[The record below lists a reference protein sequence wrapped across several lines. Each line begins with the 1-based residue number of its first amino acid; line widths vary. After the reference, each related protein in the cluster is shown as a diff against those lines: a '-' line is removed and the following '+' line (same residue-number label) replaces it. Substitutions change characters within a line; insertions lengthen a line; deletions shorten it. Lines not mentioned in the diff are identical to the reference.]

1 MAQYCFGLMVKEYRN
16 RLNISQE
23 ELCSGI
29 CDVSTLSKIETG
41 KRLPHRT
48 QATALMN
55 KLGIPMEYHDIPLT
69 LKEIKKTKIEIEIR
83 SKIKKRDY
91 DFFEMLEEYKSIDTD
106 MDIIEKQ
113 FYLYVSTFL
122 EIKHYS
128 YEERKEIMIEAIKLT
143 VPTFSLEYPIEKHL
157 FTLQEIRII
166 NDLSFLYSKL
176 NRKDVSIMLL
186 KKLEKNFEKNY
197 CHNQDCLD
205 FYLIII
211 TNLAMLLG
219 LVNNLE
225 DCIFFSEKG
234 IDFSKKF
241 QIYGHLPTLIYIK
254 GYSYILRN
262 GQDYEPGIILLKKS
276 FIMLKEFGM
285 EKSYSTLKDTIINN
299 FGLKFWKKM

>member
-1 MAQYCFGLMVKEYRN
+1 MVKEYRN

-23 ELCSGI
+23 ELCYGI

-69 LKEIKKTKIEIEIR
+69 LKELQKAQIEIEIR
-83 SKIKKRDY
+83 SRIKKRNY

-113 FYLYVSTFL
+113 FYQYVSTFL

-128 YEERKEIMIEAIKLT
+128 YEDRIEILTEAIKLT
-143 VPTFSLEYPIEKHL
+143 VPDFSLEFPIDSHF

-166 NDLSFLYSKL
+166 NDLSYLYSKI
-176 NRKDVSIMLL
+176 NKKDICIMLL
-186 KKLEKNFEKNY
+186 KKLEINFEKHY
-197 CHNQDCLD
+197 CHNHDCLD

-211 TNLAMLLG
+211 TNLAMFLG
-219 LVNNLE
+219 LVDRLD
-225 DCIFFSEKG
+225 DCILYSDKG
-234 IDFSKKF
+234 MDISKKYE
-241 QIYGHLPTLIYIK
+241 IYRYYTSLLYTK
-254 GYSYILRN
+254 GYSYILIH
-262 GQDYEPGIILLKKS
+262 GLDYEPGIKLLKKS
-276 FIMLKEFGM
+276 FFMLKEFDKH
-285 EKSYSTLKDTIINN
+285 KSYNTLKDAIINN
-299 FGLKFWKKM
+299 FGLKFWKKIEDNL